1 MYLCITDIIYD
12 FDVYFIV
19 VFTDDTLDV
28 DAQAIRVN
36 QEGHVDT
43 EEFIS
48 IRLRRLA
55 EVTSNQTGWFHIDI

>member
-48 IRLRRLA
+48 IRIRRLA